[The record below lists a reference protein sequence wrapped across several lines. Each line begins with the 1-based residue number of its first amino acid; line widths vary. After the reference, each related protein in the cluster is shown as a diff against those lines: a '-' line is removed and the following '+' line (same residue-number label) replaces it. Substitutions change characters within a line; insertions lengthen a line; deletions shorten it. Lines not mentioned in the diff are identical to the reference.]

1 MVIWQPRPMD
11 GRGRELQQVDTGSR
25 FWWRALDAQTPP
37 PAMPVSAAYFGTQP
51 RRQTAQPA
59 LGMTL
64 QVPKSDRRKVSRNR
78 KKNQNGVWL
87 AIAVC
92 LVAVSGAAAILAG
105 ALPANAA
112 RDAALGVR
120 EYASRGLISAG
131 FGIDQVSLT
140 GQHYTL
146 DQDVFDALDLVNV
159 KSFAELDT
167 NAALKRIERLPWVD
181 TAQITRVFPGMLN
194 VDINER
200 VPAAIWSRGDKNY
213 LIDATGRTLGPLP
226 ANSGWV
232 LPHLAGEGAN
242 TDSPLLLTAI
252 SRHKGIQAQFHHA
265 ERIAERRW
273 SVVLNNGSRIELG
286 ADREVEGMD
295 IVASTSVVR
304 QAILAS
310 AYVVDVR
317 VEGRATIRP
326 LAHASAAAI
335 VPSRTSM
342 VQSP

>member
-11 GRGRELQQVDTGSR
+11 GRGSELQQVDTGSR

-37 PAMPVSAAYFGTQP
+37 PVMPVSAAHFSAQP
-51 RRQTAQPA
+51 SRQTAQPA
-59 LGMTL
+59 MGLTL

-78 KKNQNGVWL
+78 KKKTNGVWL
-87 AIAVC
+87 VFAAC

-105 ALPANAA
+105 AMPANAA
-112 RDAALGVR
+112 RDA
-120 EYASRGLISAG
+120 
-131 FGIDQVSLT
+131 
-140 GQHYTL
+140 GQRYTL
-146 DQDVFDALDLVNV
+146 DQDIFDALDLANV

-167 NAALKRIERLPWVD
+167 IAALKRIERLSWVD
-181 TAQITRVFPGMLN
+181 TAQITRVFPGALN

-213 LIDATGRTLGPLP
+213 LIDVTGRTLGPLP

-242 TDSPLLLTAI
+242 TDAPLLLMAI
-252 SRHKGIQAQFHHA
+252 SRHKEIQAQFHHA

-295 IVASTSVVR
+295 IVASASVVR

-310 AYVVDVR
+310 PYVVDVR
-317 VEGRATIRP
+317 TAGRATIRP
-326 LAHASAAAI
+326 LALASAATIA
-335 VPSRTSM
+335 PSLTSM
-342 VQSP
+342 VQAP

>member
-1 MVIWQPRPMD
+1 MVIWQRRPMD
-11 GRGRELQQVDTGSR
+11 GRGSELQQVDTGSR

-37 PAMPVSAAYFGTQP
+37 PVMPVSAAHFSAQP
-51 RRQTAQPA
+51 SRQTAQPA
-59 LGMTL
+59 MGLTL

-78 KKNQNGVWL
+78 KKKTNGVWL
-87 AIAVC
+87 VFAAC

-105 ALPANAA
+105 AMPANAA
-112 RDAALGVR
+112 RDAAMNVR
-120 EYASRGLISAG
+120 QYASRGLISVG

-140 GQHYTL
+140 GQRYTL
-146 DQDVFDALDLVNV
+146 DQDIFDALDLANV

-167 NAALKRIERLPWVD
+167 IAALKRIERLSWVD
-181 TAQITRVFPGMLN
+181 TAQITRVFPGALN

-213 LIDATGRTLGPLP
+213 LIDVTGRTLGPLP

-242 TDSPLLLTAI
+242 TDAPLLLMAI
-252 SRHKGIQAQFHHA
+252 SRHKEIQAQFHHA

-295 IVASTSVVR
+295 IVASASVVR

-310 AYVVDVR
+310 PYVVDVR
-317 VEGRATIRP
+317 TAGRATIRP
-326 LAHASAAAI
+326 LALASAATIA
-335 VPSRTSM
+335 PSLTSM
-342 VQSP
+342 VQAP

>member
-11 GRGRELQQVDTGSR
+11 GRGSELQQVDTGSR

-37 PAMPVSAAYFGTQP
+37 PVMPVTAAHFTQP
-51 RRQTAQPA
+51 RRQAAHPSM
-59 LGMTL
+59 GFTL

-78 KKNQNGVWL
+78 KKKSGGWL
-87 AIAVC
+87 VFGAC
-92 LVAVSGAAAILAG
+92 LLVVSGAAAVLAG
-105 ALPANAA
+105 AMPANAA
-112 RDAALGVR
+112 RDAASSVR
-120 EYASRGLISAG
+120 QYATRGLISTG

-146 DQDVFDALDLVNV
+146 DRDVFDALDLANV
-159 KSFAELDT
+159 KTFAALDT
-167 NAALKRIERLPWVD
+167 NAALKRIERLSWVD
-181 TAQITRVFPGMLN
+181 MAQITRVFPGTLN
-194 VDINER
+194 IDIKER
-200 VPAAIWSRGDKNY
+200 VPAAIWTRGDKNY
-213 LIDATGRTLGPLP
+213 LIDVTGRTLGPVP
-226 ANSGWV
+226 VNSGWS

-242 TDSPLLLTAI
+242 ADAPLILTAI
-252 SRHKGIQAQFHHA
+252 SRHKEIAAEFHHA

-317 VEGRATIRP
+317 TEGRATIRP
-326 LAHASAAAI
+326 LALASAAAI
-335 VPSRTSM
+335 AQPQTSM
-342 VQSP
+342 VQAP